1 MATNKDVKR
10 VKEVK
15 ESLSMRRTRLI
26 AAQCAVVLTA
36 TLAFA
41 PIGATPALARR
52 SAEGAKAAGPLYA
65 IKGATIHTS
74 AGPVISN
81 GTIVMRNGVIE
92 DIGANVTAPADA
104 FVIDAAGLHMYPGLI
119 DMDNAAPLEG
129 GDAQAGAGGGGGRGG
144 GGGAAAPA
152 FATLEEAERA
162 KRTAIMRPNYMA
174 AENLRPGTPA
184 LQALSNAGVTSVLAV
199 PSQGI
204 FKGQSALV
212 NVAVPPDDPQ
222 ISTIADYRGGLAVV
236 KSPVAMHVN
245 MAGRGGG
252 QGYPGALLGT
262 IAFTKQGFLDAQWQR
277 DAEAQYQKSG
287 ARGPRPIVEPA
298 LDALKPALAKQ
309 IPVAFD
315 VNEAR
320 EIDRA
325 LAMAAEYGLDPIVVG
340 AAYAAERKTELAA
353 AKARVILSLNL
364 PGGGGGGAAA
374 AGGGGAG
381 GGRGGGGGTSLRI
394 MKFQADAPKVPA
406 VLAQANV
413 PFAFSSGGAT
423 PANFVR
429 NAGRVIKEGGL
440 AADAVLRALTID
452 AARMAGAADRIGSLE
467 KGKIANLVV
476 TDGDLFDGGRVRH
489 VFIDGRPVEVVDT
502 PAAGA
507 NTGRGRGGR

>member
-1 MATNKDVKR
+1 
-10 VKEVK
+10 
-15 ESLSMRRTRLI
+15 MRRTKLLVVNC
-26 AAQCAVVLTA
+26 AAVLTA
-36 TLAFA
+36 TLAFS
-41 PIGATPALARR
+41 PLGTTPALARR
-52 SAEGAKAAGPLYA
+52 STEGAKAAPLYA

-74 AGPVISN
+74 AGPVITN

-92 DIGANVTAPADA
+92 DVGANVTAPADA
-104 FVIDAAGLHMYPGLI
+104 MVIDAAGLHMYPGLI
-119 DMDNAAPLEG
+119 DMDNAAPIEG
-129 GDAQAGAGGGGGRGG
+129 GDAQAAGGGGGRGG
-144 GGGAAAPA
+144 GGGGGGGQT
-152 FATLEEAERA
+152 FATLEEAERV
-162 KRTAIMRPNYMA
+162 KRTSIMRPNYMA
-174 AENLRPGTPA
+174 AENLRAGTPA
-184 LQALSNAGVTSVLAV
+184 LQALSSAGVTTVLAV

-212 NVAVPPDDPQ
+212 NVAIPPDDPQ

-236 KSPVAMHVN
+236 KSPVATHVN

-252 QGYPGALLGT
+252 AGYPGALLGT

-287 ARGPRPIVEPA
+287 AKGARPVVEPA

-340 AAYAAERKTELAA
+340 ASYAAERKAELAA

-364 PGGGGGGAAA
+364 PGAGGGGAAP
-374 AGGGGAG
+374 AGGGG
-381 GGRGGGGGTSLRI
+381 GGRGGGGGTSYRL

-406 VLAQANV
+406 ALAQANV

-429 NAGRVIKEGGL
+429 NAGRVIKEGGMTM
-440 AADAVLRALTID
+440 DAVLRALTID
-452 AARMAGAADRIGSLE
+452 AARIAGAADRIGSLE

-489 VFIDGRPVEVVDT
+489 VFIDGRPIEVVD
-502 PAAGA
+502 AATTA
-507 NTGRGRGGR
+507 TNTGRGRGGQ

>member
-1 MATNKDVKR
+1 MNIKDVKK
-10 VKEVK
+10 VKDVK
-15 ESLSMRRTRLI
+15 GVRDVKGVKAVKQNRTRLLAVYC
-26 AAQCAVVLTA
+26 AAVLTA
-36 TLAFA
+36 TLALS
-41 PIGATPALARR
+41 PL
-52 SAEGAKAAGPLYA
+52 GAKSAGPLYA

-92 DIGANVTAPADA
+92 DIGAGVTAPADA

-144 GGGAAAPA
+144 GGGGGAATT

-162 KRTAIMRPNYMA
+162 KRAVIMRPNYMA
-174 AENLRPGTPA
+174 AENLRAGTPA
-184 LQALSNAGVTSVLAV
+184 LQALSSAGITSVLAV

-212 NVAVPPDDPQ
+212 NVAIPADDPQ

-236 KSPVAMHVN
+236 KSPVAVHVN

-287 ARGPRPIVEPA
+287 AKGPRPVIEPA

-364 PGGGGGGAAA
+364 PGAGGGGGAQ
-374 AGGGGAG
+374 AGGGGGG
-381 GGRGGGGGTSLRI
+381 GGRGGGAGTSMRV

-406 VLAQANV
+406 ALAQANV

-440 AADAVLRALTID
+440 AADAMLRALTID

-502 PAAGA
+502 PAPAG

>member
-1 MATNKDVKR
+1 MAAPDMKDVTGAR
-10 VKEVK
+10 NVKENR
-15 ESLSMRRTRLI
+15 SMRRTRLLAVYC
-26 AAQCAVVLTA
+26 AAALTA
-36 TLAFA
+36 TLAFS
-41 PIGATPALARR
+41 PL
-52 SAEGAKAAGPLYA
+52 GAKSAGPLYA

-119 DMDNAAPLEG
+119 DMDSAAPLE
-129 GDAQAGAGGGGGRGG
+129 GDAQAGAGGGGRGGAGG
-144 GGGAAAPA
+144 GGGAAPT

-184 LQALSNAGVTSVLAV
+184 LQALSNAGITSVLAV

-287 ARGPRPIVEPA
+287 AKGPRPIVEPA

-340 AAYAAERKTELAA
+340 AAYAAERKAELAA

-364 PGGGGGGAAA
+364 PGGGGGAAA
-374 AGGGGAG
+374 QAGGGGAG

-476 TDGDLFDGGRVRH
+476 TEGDLFDGGRVRH
-489 VFIDGRPVEVVDT
+489 VFIDGRPIEVVDT
-502 PAAGA
+502 PAPAG

>member
-1 MATNKDVKR
+1 MK
-10 VKEVK
+10 
-15 ESLSMRRTRLI
+15 STRLLVI
-26 AAQCAVVLTA
+26 NCAAVLTA
-36 TLAFA
+36 TLAFT
-41 PIGATPALARR
+41 PLGAESALARR

-74 AGPVISN
+74 AGPVITN

-104 FVIDAAGLHMYPGLI
+104 NVIDAAGLHMYPGLI
-119 DMDNAAPLEG
+119 DMDNSAPLDGPEAQAAP
-129 GDAQAGAGGGGGRGG
+129 GGGGGRGG
-144 GGGAAAPA
+144 GGGGGGQT
-152 FATLEEAERA
+152 FATLEEAERV
-162 KRTAIMRPNYMA
+162 KRTTIMRPHYMA

-184 LQALSNAGVTSVLAV
+184 LQALASAGVTTVLAV

-236 KSPVAMHVN
+236 KSPVAQHVN
-245 MAGRGGG
+245 MGGRGGG

-287 ARGPRPIVEPA
+287 AKGPRPVVEPA

-309 IPVAFD
+309 VPVAFD

-325 LAMAAEYGLDPIVVG
+325 LQMATEYGLDPIVVG
-340 AAYAAERKTELAA
+340 APYAAERKAELAA

-364 PGGGGGGAAA
+364 PGAGGAGAA
-374 AGGGGAG
+374 PAGGGGG
-381 GGRGGGGGTSLRI
+381 GGRGGGGGASLRL

-406 VLAQANV
+406 ALAQANV
-413 PFAFSSGGAT
+413 PFAFGSGGAT

-452 AARMAGAADRIGSLE
+452 AARMAGAADRIGTLE

-476 TDGDLFDGGRVRH
+476 TEGDLFDGGRVRH
-489 VFIDGRPVEVVDT
+489 VFIDGRPIEIVDAA
-502 PAAGA
+502 AAGA
-507 NTGRGRGGR
+507 NTGRGRGGH

>member
-1 MATNKDVKR
+1 MAAPDMKDMKRVGDVKENR
-10 VKEVK
+10 
-15 ESLSMRRTRLI
+15 SMRRTRLLVVYS
-26 AAQCAVVLTA
+26 AAVLTA
-36 TLAFA
+36 TLAFS
-41 PIGATPALARR
+41 PLGAR
-52 SAEGAKAAGPLYA
+52 SAGPLYA

-92 DIGANVTAPADA
+92 DIGANVTPPVDA

-129 GDAQAGAGGGGGRGG
+129 GDAQAAAGGGGGRGG
-144 GGGAAAPA
+144 GGGGGAAPT

-184 LQALSNAGVTSVLAV
+184 LQALSSAGVTTVLAV

-212 NVAVPPDDPQ
+212 NVAIPADDPQ

-236 KSPVAMHVN
+236 KSPVAQHVN

-277 DAEAQYQKSG
+277 DAEAQYQKAG
-287 ARGPRPIVEPA
+287 AKGPRPVIEPA

-364 PGGGGGGAAA
+364 PGGGGGGAAQ

-476 TDGDLFDGGRVRH
+476 TEGDLFDGGRVRH
-489 VFIDGRPVEVVDT
+489 VFIDGRPVEIVEPNT
-502 PAAGA
+502 AGA